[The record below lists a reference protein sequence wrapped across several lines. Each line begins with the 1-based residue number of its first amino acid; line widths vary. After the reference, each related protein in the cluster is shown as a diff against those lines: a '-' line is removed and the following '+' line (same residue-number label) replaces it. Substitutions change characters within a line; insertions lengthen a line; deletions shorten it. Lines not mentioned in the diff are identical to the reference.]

1 MRSMFSD
8 RYNNKRREFYERY
21 EAARV
26 IHSSL
31 PECQRPVEPT
41 EVKHPN
47 NPVNRRPV
55 SYRQLA
61 NQSRRQ
67 LENDSWL
74 SSDRLP
80 IVVRREIEMRNKKA
94 LLPKYNGETATHVLS
109 HNGGSRR
116 GRPPSAATAARLA
129 SEFARQVGGV
139 SQTPTIKEEELE
151 EQPKAKKAN
160 KMPDKVAVKVTDK
173 LATKLT
179 TKVATKAATK
189 VATKMATNVET
200 EAEESNFPVKI
211 KVEGVA
217 QNDVGWQPNWL
228 DKTNQGSTN
237 RYFIPN
243 LSSFPNPYRNM
254 DVTWTEQFNALSNQY
269 YNHIMN
275 SVSSS
280 SQMQPLDLPP
290 SANTPTV
297 GVNPVQCPSD
307 NCKKNFDSRRAMY
320 KHQRETGHH
329 NWPHNCS
336 KCGQV
341 FRTSG
346 FMRMHS
352 VIACQRNLHKLKI
365 SKPN

>member
-1 MRSMFSD
+1 MFSD

-26 IHSSL
+26 IHPSL

-47 NPVNRRPV
+47 NPVNRRPI

-61 NQSRRQ
+61 NQSQRQ

-80 IVVRREIEMRNKKA
+80 IVVRREIEMRNKKPVM
-94 LLPKYNGETATHVLS
+94 PKYNVGTATHVLS

-129 SEFARQVGGV
+129 SEFARQVGGI
-139 SQTPTIKEEELE
+139 SQTPTIKEEEEEESE
-151 EQPKAKKAN
+151 EQPKAKKA
-160 KMPDKVAVKVTDK
+160 MPDKVAVKVTDK
-173 LATKLT
+173 LT
-179 TKVATKAATK
+179 TKAATK
-189 VATKMATNVET
+189 VATKVET
-200 EAEESNFPVKI
+200 QAKESNFPVKI

-228 DKTNQGSTN
+228 DKANQGFATN
-237 RYFIPN
+237 RNFIPI

-254 DVTWTEQFNALSNQY
+254 DVTWTEQFNALSNLY

-290 SANTPTV
+290 SANTPTI
-297 GVNPVQCPSD
+297 GVNPVIRGGHPPFSVFPCPSD
-307 NCKKNFDSRRAMY
+307 NCKQNFDSRRAMY
-320 KHQRETGHH
+320 KHQRVTGHH

-352 VIACQRNLHKLKI
+352 VNACERNLHKFKI